1 MVLLRGKE
9 QPETLALPKPGAMR
23 KTVGLSHASCAT
35 PRQQE
40 YSTLKQGCLTDVSY
54 NSDMWQSPEEG
65 LYQAFEFVDFA
76 EAFGFMTKV
85 AAVAEQAQHHPRW
98 TNEWNRVEIWLLSH
112 EAGNSITDKDHQLA
126 KEIDQL
132 AKQGNE
138 NN

>member
-1 MVLLRGKE
+1 M
-9 QPETLALPKPGAMR
+9 
-23 KTVGLSHASCAT
+23 
-35 PRQQE
+35 
-40 YSTLKQGCLTDVSY
+40 SY
-54 NSDMWQSPEEG
+54 NSGMWQSTEAG
-65 LYQAFEFVDFA
+65 LYQAFEFADFS
-76 EAFGFMTKV
+76 EAFDFMTKV